1 MRRALLVAL
10 SITALAACSS
20 EGTIGGGSPTGTQR
34 ARVRNAPPASC
45 TDSESKECPPL
56 QPIQCPDG
64 TDPTIDYDSGCCP
77 HFSCQR
83 QCDASAAPDGCTGWP
98 APMCPPGTDLWIG
111 TGDDC
116 CAVYRCQPGG
126 AGGAGGA
133 GRCSGPTQQ
142 QQCPPGRPSCGP
154 GVEPMVVGEDAS
166 CCPIYQCP
174 CDSGGAGAGGAAG
187 GGGAGAGGEAGGG
200 GAGDPGAGG
209 AGNGTRRPGS
219 RSGGGAL
226 NAEPEKCGCTY
237 PSCPMGEVLVCEG
250 QGVCGYPCACQP
262 RGAGGDTG
270 SAGAGGGNA
279 GSGGGNAG
287 AGGGSAGRGGDNGG
301 GYGGDDGGHGC
312 GCINDWEC
320 GPGHACEV
328 SCYDDPWWGQVCG
341 GTCVRTRPPGGGG
354 GGGGSSQPPQCDPS
368 RMGMSMQCEIPACD
382 RPTVAGVGPDCCP
395 IACCPVVRR
404 DGTLGVECTGQ

>member
-20 EGTIGGGSPTGTQR
+20 EGTIGGGPPTGTQR

-45 TDSESKECPPL
+45 TDQEAKECPPL

-83 QCDASAAPDGCTGWP
+83 QCDASAAPEGCTGWP

-133 GRCSGPTQQ
+133 GRCAGQTQRM
-142 QQCPPGRPSCGP
+142 CPPGRPSCGP

-187 GGGAGAGGEAGGG
+187 SGGAGAAGEG
-200 GAGDPGAGG
+200 GAGGDPGAGG
-209 AGNGTRRPGS
+209 AGGGTGRPGS
-219 RSGGGAL
+219 RTGGGTL
-226 NAEPEKCGCTY
+226 NAQPEKCGCTY

-250 QGVCGYPCACQP
+250 MGVCGYPCACRP
-262 RGAGGDTG
+262 RGA
-270 SAGAGGGNA
+270 
-279 GSGGGNAG
+279 GGGNAG
-287 AGGGSAGRGGDNGG
+287 AGGGNAGAGGGNAGAGGGNGG
-301 GYGGDDGGHGC
+301 Y
-312 GCINDWEC
+312 
-320 GPGHACEV
+320 
-328 SCYDDPWWGQVCG
+328 
-341 GTCVRTRPPGGGG
+341 GGGG
-354 GGGGSSQPPQCDPS
+354 GGGRG
-368 RMGMSMQCEIPACD
+368 GGGE
-382 RPTVAGVGPDCCP
+382 
-395 IACCPVVRR
+395 
-404 DGTLGVECTGQ
+404 